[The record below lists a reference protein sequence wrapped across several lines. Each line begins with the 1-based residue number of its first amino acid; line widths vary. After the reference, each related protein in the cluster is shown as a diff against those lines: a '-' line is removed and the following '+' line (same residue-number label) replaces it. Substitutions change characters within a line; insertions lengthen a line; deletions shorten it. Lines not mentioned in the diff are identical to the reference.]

1 MRRRLT
7 REIDD
12 IDSAGETTQ
21 PSTGAVETDHNVV
34 IRNLSSTT
42 AVVTPSEWSATKDI
56 SEEARMLFQFIYDT
70 NNSIQSGDTNAVA
83 PSGSRADPEALPD
96 NIITIAPSAS
106 RAGHFKN
113 KIIEFFRNIFR
124 IKKKVRLQ
132 VPSNEPEP
140 PATEDTSE
148 PKPPATED
156 ISDNKDIIMS
166 DEEILEFFTE
176 ALTAN
181 FEEVKFLLE
190 NTALLSM
197 SDTGGQPEFM
207 DMQPALVLGPALYLI
222 FCKLTQSLQSHYS
235 ISYLSSSGDS
245 TDPVESAYTVEE
257 IIFQALSAV
266 ASLGTASSAS
276 PGSVSVST
284 ASPGASPGVST
295 ASPGAS
301 TGVSTASSGVS
312 TASSGVNTASPGA
325 ASPGVSTA
333 SPGASTGV
341 STASSGVSTASSG
354 VSTAS
359 QGAAS
364 PGVSTASPGAA
375 SPGVRTVSPVISSNS
390 PSVNPMLLGVSNVS
404 PGINITPSVNTASPD
419 VGTASLD
426 GITMLTP
433 SKSKAIIVGTHG
445 DLVSEDE
452 IKAFDADLQRKIRAT
467 DFFGDGLIQFASKD
481 RLVLAVNNKSG
492 GVAEVRKIQK
502 VLEDQMKHSFK
513 KLTIPVSWLIF
524 SVCLRKKAVRFT
536 SLQSC
541 LDLAKLLNIPPDE
554 AKLAIWF
561 LHHQAGLLMH
571 FPDLPELHDSV
582 ICDLQIVY
590 DSVTHLI
597 VNTYKCGHVHQ
608 AASERF
614 QQTGQFSLQD
624 IREAIVDT
632 SGDFIPLVK
641 LVELLKH
648 LNIIA
653 QIDQT
658 TSDSSAVKS
667 GIVYFM
673 PCVLPNAPSA
683 ELKVSHKSSSSKILP
698 FPLMIRFKCGFVPT
712 GVFTAM
718 MANLASQQSLKM
730 IVNGIRKNRVEF
742 HFGKAFDT
750 VTLICKAK
758 HYEIHISR
766 RPTAKTSTHEVC
778 TAVRDLIQCTLEN
791 VASRFNYTFSLSY
804 QLAFECPLP
813 THEGGDH
820 LCVVESGDT
829 CPDVMACLHDP
840 KNIVPVDMEPQHLV
854 WFGKVSKRYFLS
866 FTCIMPISLLNLT
879 ATP

>member
-42 AVVTPSEWSATKDI
+42 AVVTPSEWSATKEI
-56 SEEARMLFQFIYDT
+56 SEEVRMLFQFVYET
-70 NNSIQSGDTNAVA
+70 NVSIQSDDTNPIA
-83 PSGSRADPEALPD
+83 PSESSDDPEALPEFVCETD
-96 NIITIAPSAS
+96 NSIPIAPSES
-106 RAGHFKN
+106 RASHFKN
-113 KIIEFFRNIFR
+113 KIIEFFRKIFR

-132 VPSNEPEP
+132 VPSDEPEP
-140 PATEDTSE
+140 PATEDS
-148 PKPPATED
+148 
-156 ISDNKDIIMS
+156 SDNKDIIMS

-176 ALTAN
+176 ALTTN

-222 FCKLTQSLQSHYS
+222 FCKLNQSLQSHYS

-245 TDPVESAYTVEE
+245 TDSVMSAYTVEE
-257 IIFQALSAV
+257 IIFQALSAI
-266 ASLGTASSAS
+266 ASLGTASSAGS
-276 PGSVSVST
+276 PSVSP
-284 ASPGASPGVST
+284 AALGASPGVST
-295 ASPGAS
+295 ASPG
-301 TGVSTASSGVS
+301 VSTASPGVS
-312 TASSGVNTASPGA
+312 NASPGVSK

-333 SPGASTGV
+333 SPG
-341 STASSGVSTASSG
+341 
-354 VSTAS
+354 
-359 QGAAS
+359 
-364 PGVSTASPGAA
+364 VSTASPGVSNT
-375 SPGVRTVSPVISSNS
+375 SPGVSNASSSVSTVI
-390 PSVNPMLLGVSNVS
+390 SNVS
-404 PGINITPSVNTASPD
+404 PGINTTPGVNTASPD

-426 GITMLTP
+426 GITMWTP
-433 SKSKAIIVGTHG
+433 SESKAIIVGTHG

-452 IKAFDADLQRKIRAT
+452 IKAFDTDLQRKIRAT
-467 DFFGDGLIQFASKD
+467 DFFRDGLIRFASKD
-481 RLVLAVNNKSG
+481 RLVLVVNNKSG
-492 GVAEVRKIQK
+492 GIAEVRKIQK
-502 VLEDQMKHSFK
+502 VLEDQLKRSFK

-541 LDLAKLLNIPPDE
+541 LDLAKQLNIPPDE

-571 FPDLPELHDSV
+571 FPDLPELRDSV

-597 VNTYKCGHVHQ
+597 VNTYKCGDVHQ

-624 IREAIVDT
+624 IKEAIVGI
-632 SGDFIPLVK
+632 SGDYIPLEK
-641 LVELLKH
+641 LIELLKH

-653 QIDQT
+653 QIAQT
-658 TSDSSAVKS
+658 VSDSSAVKS
-667 GIVYFM
+667 GVVYFM

-683 ELKVSHKSSSSKILP
+683 ELKLSHKSSPGKVLP
-698 FPLMIRFKCGFVPT
+698 FPIMIRFKCGFVPT
-712 GVFTAM
+712 GVFTAI
-718 MANLASQQSLKM
+718 MANLASQQSLKV
-730 IVNGIRKNRVEF
+730 IVNGIRKNRVQF

-750 VTLICKAK
+750 VTFICKAK

-766 RPTAKTSTHEVC
+766 RPAAKTLTQCEVC
-778 TAVRDLIQCTLEN
+778 TAVRDLIQCTLEK

-829 CPDVMACLHDP
+829 CPDVMACLHNP
-840 KNIVPVDMEPQHLV
+840 KNIIPVDVEPQHMV
-854 WFGKVSKRYFLS
+854 WFGKVSNTIFLIL
-866 FTCIMPISLLNLT
+866 TGTMPISLLNLT
-879 ATP
+879 ATL

>member
-42 AVVTPSEWSATKDI
+42 AVVMPSEWSATKDL
-56 SEEARMLFQFIYDT
+56 SEEARMLFQIIYEND
-70 NNSIQSGDTNAVA
+70 SIQSDNTN
-83 PSGSRADPEALPD
+83 P
-96 NIITIAPSAS
+96 IAPSRS
-106 RAGHFKN
+106 RAPGHFGTN
-113 KIIEFFRNIFR
+113 IIRFFRKTFR
-124 IKKKVRLQ
+124 IKRRVRLQ
-132 VPSNEPEP
+132 VASNEPEASKEPEP
-140 PATEDTSE
+140 PATEDT
-148 PKPPATED
+148 
-156 ISDNKDIIMS
+156 SDNKDIIMS

-176 ALTAN
+176 ALTTN

-222 FCKLTQSLQSHYS
+222 FCKLNQSLQSHYS

-245 TDPVESAYTVEE
+245 TDPVKSAHTVEE
-257 IIFQALSAV
+257 IIFQALSAI

-276 PGSVSVST
+276 PGINT
-284 ASPGASPGVST
+284 TPG
-295 ASPGAS
+295 
-301 TGVSTASSGVS
+301 
-312 TASSGVNTASPGA
+312 
-325 ASPGVSTA
+325 
-333 SPGASTGV
+333 
-341 STASSGVSTASSG
+341 
-354 VSTAS
+354 
-359 QGAAS
+359 
-364 PGVSTASPGAA
+364 
-375 SPGVRTVSPVISSNS
+375 
-390 PSVNPMLLGVSNVS
+390 
-404 PGINITPSVNTASPD
+404 VNTASPD

-426 GITMLTP
+426 GRTMLTP

-452 IKAFDADLQRKIRAT
+452 IKAFDTDLQRKIRAT
-467 DFFGDGLIQFASKD
+467 DFFKDGLIQFASKD

-502 VLEDQMKHSFK
+502 VLEDQMKHYFK

-536 SLQSC
+536 SLRSC
-541 LDLAKLLNIPPDE
+541 LDLAKLLNIPPNE

-571 FPDLPELHDSV
+571 FPDLPELCDSV

-597 VNTYKCGHVHQ
+597 VNTYKCGHVNR
-608 AASERF
+608 AASEAF

-624 IREAIVDT
+624 IREAVVDT

-653 QIDQT
+653 QIPQT
-658 TSDSSAVKS
+658 VSDSSAVMS
-667 GIVYFM
+667 GVVYFM

-683 ELKVSHKSSSSKILP
+683 ELKVSHKSNSSKILP

-718 MANLASQQSLKM
+718 MANLASQQSLNM

-820 LCVVESGDT
+820 LCVVKSGDT

-854 WFGKVSKRYFLS
+854 WFRKVSNKIFLILYLHNANFIVESYSHSLKSPNYQLPKLNKRRLLQVLY
-866 FTCIMPISLLNLT
+866 ISCNSGTYLNHVYLCGCV
-879 ATP
+879 

>member
-42 AVVTPSEWSATKDI
+42 AVVMPSEWSATKDL
-56 SEEARMLFQFIYDT
+56 SEEARILFQFINETD
-70 NNSIQSGDTNAVA
+70 NSIQSDNTN
-83 PSGSRADPEALPD
+83 P
-96 NIITIAPSAS
+96 IAPSRS
-106 RAGHFKN
+106 RAPGHFGTN
-113 KIIEFFRNIFR
+113 VIRFFRKTFR
-124 IKKKVRLQ
+124 IRRRVRLQ
-132 VPSNEPEP
+132 VASNEPEASKEPEP
-140 PATEDTSE
+140 PATEDT
-148 PKPPATED
+148 
-156 ISDNKDIIMS
+156 SDNKDIIMS

-176 ALTAN
+176 ALTTN

-222 FCKLTQSLQSHYS
+222 FCKLNQSLQSHYS

-245 TDPVESAYTVEE
+245 TDPVKSAHTVEE
-257 IIFQALSAV
+257 IIFQALSAI

-276 PGSVSVST
+276 PGSLSVST

-295 ASPGAS
+295 ASS
-301 TGVSTASSGVS
+301 
-312 TASSGVNTASPGA
+312 
-325 ASPGVSTA
+325 GVSTA
-333 SPGASTGV
+333 SPGV
-341 STASSGVSTASSG
+341 S
-354 VSTAS
+354 
-359 QGAAS
+359 
-364 PGVSTASPGAA
+364 
-375 SPGVRTVSPVISSNS
+375 TVSPVVSSNS
-390 PSVNPMLLGVSNVS
+390 PSVNPTLLGVSNVS
-404 PGINITPSVNTASPD
+404 PGINTTLDVNTASPD

-426 GITMLTP
+426 GRTMLTP

-445 DLVSEDE
+445 DLVSEEE
-452 IKAFDADLQRKIRAT
+452 IKAFDTDLQRKIRAT

-481 RLVLAVNNKSG
+481 RLVLAVNNKCG

-524 SVCLRKKAVRFT
+524 SVCLRKKAIRFT

-541 LDLAKLLNIPPDE
+541 LDLAKQLNIPPDE

-571 FPDLPELHDSV
+571 FPDLPELCDSV

-590 DSVTHLI
+590 DSVTQLI
-597 VNTYKCGHVHQ
+597 VNTYKCGNVHQ

-632 SGDFIPLVK
+632 SGDYIPLEK
-641 LVELLKH
+641 LIELLKH

-653 QIDQT
+653 QVAQT
-658 TSDSSAVKS
+658 VSDSSAVKS
-667 GIVYFM
+667 RVVYFM

-718 MANLASQQSLKM
+718 MANLASQQSLNM

-766 RPTAKTSTHEVC
+766 RPTAKTSAHEVC

-804 QLAFECPLP
+804 QLAFECTLP

-820 LCVVESGDT
+820 LCVVKSGDT

-854 WFGKVSKRYFLS
+854 WFGKVSNKIFLILYLHNANFIVESYSHSLKPSNYQLLKLNKRRLLQVLS
-866 FTCIMPISLLNLT
+866 HAIVVHT
-879 ATP
+879 

>member
-1 MRRRLT
+1 MFAGKDPVSQYLEAYQHVISTQATIELPFLKMVFIGAPRLGKTTMRRRLT

-42 AVVTPSEWSATKDI
+42 AVVTPSEWSATRDI
-56 SEEARMLFQFIYDT
+56 SEEARMLFQFIYET
-70 NNSIQSGDTNAVA
+70 NNSIQSDDTNPGT
-83 PSGSRADPEALPD
+83 PSG
-96 NIITIAPSAS
+96 S

-113 KIIEFFRNIFR
+113 KIVEFFRKIFR
-124 IKKKVRLQ
+124 IRKTVALQ
-132 VPSNEPEP
+132 VPSNELKP
-140 PATEDTSE
+140 PATEDTSH
-148 PKPPATED
+148 
-156 ISDNKDIIMS
+156 SKDIIMS

-176 ALTAN
+176 ALTTN

-245 TDPVESAYTVEE
+245 TDPVVSAYTVEE
-257 IIFQALSAV
+257 IIFQALSAI

-276 PGSVSVST
+276 PGSLSIST

-295 ASPGAS
+295 ASPGVSTAS
-301 TGVSTASSGVS
+301 PGVNTSSPGVSTASSGVS
-312 TASSGVNTASPGA
+312 ISTTPG
-325 ASPGVSTA
+325 
-333 SPGASTGV
+333 
-341 STASSGVSTASSG
+341 
-354 VSTAS
+354 
-359 QGAAS
+359 
-364 PGVSTASPGAA
+364 
-375 SPGVRTVSPVISSNS
+375 
-390 PSVNPMLLGVSNVS
+390 
-404 PGINITPSVNTASPD
+404 VNTASPD

-452 IKAFDADLQRKIRAT
+452 IKAFDTDLQRKIRAT
-467 DFFGDGLIQFASKD
+467 NFFGDGLIQFASKD

-541 LDLAKLLNIPPDE
+541 LDLAKLLNIPSDE

-571 FPDLPELHDSV
+571 FPDLPELRDSV

-632 SGDFIPLVK
+632 SGDYIPLDK
-641 LVELLKH
+641 LIELLKH

-653 QIDQT
+653 QIAPT
-658 TSDSSAVKS
+658 VSDSSAVKS
-667 GIVYFM
+667 GVVYFM

-683 ELKVSHKSSSSKILP
+683 ELKVSHKSSPGKVLP
-698 FPLMIRFKCGFVPT
+698 YPLMIRFKCGFVPT

-730 IVNGIRKNRVEF
+730 IVNGIRKNRVQF
-742 HFGKAFDT
+742 YFGKAFDM

-758 HYEIHISR
+758 HFEIHISR
-766 RPTAKTSTHEVC
+766 RPAAKTSTHEVC
-778 TAVRDLIQCTLEN
+778 TAVRDLIQCTLER
-791 VASRFNYTFSLSY
+791 VASRFNYTFSLNY

-813 THEGGDH
+813 THEGRDH

-829 CPDVMACLHDP
+829 CPDVMVCLHDP
-840 KNIVPVDMEPQHLV
+840 KNIIPVDMEPQHLV
-854 WFGKVSKRYFLS
+854 WFGKVSDENY
-866 FTCIMPISLLNLT
+866 
-879 ATP
+879 

>member
-42 AVVTPSEWSATKDI
+42 AVVMPSEWSATKDL
-56 SEEARMLFQFIYDT
+56 SEEARMLFQFIYEND
-70 NNSIQSGDTNAVA
+70 SIQSDNTN
-83 PSGSRADPEALPD
+83 P
-96 NIITIAPSAS
+96 IAPSRS
-106 RAGHFKN
+106 RAPGHFGTN
-113 KIIEFFRNIFR
+113 IIRFLRKTFR
-124 IKKKVRLQ
+124 IKRRVRLQ
-132 VPSNEPEP
+132 VASNEPEASKEPEP
-140 PATEDTSE
+140 PATEDT
-148 PKPPATED
+148 
-156 ISDNKDIIMS
+156 SDNKDIIMS
-166 DEEILEFFTE
+166 DEEILEFFAE
-176 ALTAN
+176 ALTTN

-222 FCKLTQSLQSHYS
+222 FCKLNQSLQSHYS

-245 TDPVESAYTVEE
+245 TDPVKSAHTVEE
-257 IIFQALSAV
+257 IIFQALSAI

-276 PGSVSVST
+276 PGSLSVST
-284 ASPGASPGVST
+284 ASPGASPGVSIT
-295 ASPGAS
+295 SPDVASPD
-301 TGVSTASSGVS
+301 VST
-312 TASSGVNTASPGA
+312 T
-325 ASPGVSTA
+325 SPGVST
-333 SPGASTGV
+333 
-341 STASSGVSTASSG
+341 
-354 VSTAS
+354 
-359 QGAAS
+359 
-364 PGVSTASPGAA
+364 
-375 SPGVRTVSPVISSNS
+375 VSPVVSSNS
-390 PSVNPMLLGVSNVS
+390 PSVNPTLLGVNNVS
-404 PGINITPSVNTASPD
+404 PGINTTPGVNTASPD
-419 VGTASLD
+419 VGTASL
-426 GITMLTP
+426 GGRTMLTP

-452 IKAFDADLQRKIRAT
+452 IKAFDTDLQRKIRAT
-467 DFFGDGLIQFASKD
+467 DFFKDGLIQFASKD
-481 RLVLAVNNKSG
+481 RLVLAVNNRSG

-536 SLQSC
+536 SLRSC
-541 LDLAKLLNIPPDE
+541 LDLAKLLNIPPNE

-571 FPDLPELHDSV
+571 FPDLPELRDSV

-653 QIDQT
+653 QIAQT
-658 TSDSSAVKS
+658 TSDSSSVMSGTRCGAVF
-667 GIVYFM
+667 FM

-683 ELKVSHKSSSSKILP
+683 ELKVSHKLSSSKILP

-718 MANLASQQSLKM
+718 MANLASQQPFNM

-778 TAVRDLIQCTLEN
+778 TAVRDLIQCTLER

-840 KNIVPVDMEPQHLV
+840 KNIIPVDMEPQHLV
-854 WFGKVSKRYFLS
+854 WFGKVSDRILYGHSTNS
-866 FTCIMPISLLNLT
+866 FFNLT

>member
-1 MRRRLT
+1 M
-7 REIDD
+7 
-12 IDSAGETTQ
+12 
-21 PSTGAVETDHNVV
+21 
-34 IRNLSSTT
+34 
-42 AVVTPSEWSATKDI
+42 
-56 SEEARMLFQFIYDT
+56 
-70 NNSIQSGDTNAVA
+70 
-83 PSGSRADPEALPD
+83 
-96 NIITIAPSAS
+96 
-106 RAGHFKN
+106 
-113 KIIEFFRNIFR
+113 
-124 IKKKVRLQ
+124 
-132 VPSNEPEP
+132 PSNEPEP
-140 PATEDTSE
+140 PATEDS
-148 PKPPATED
+148 
-156 ISDNKDIIMS
+156 SDNKDIIMS

-176 ALTAN
+176 ALTTN

-222 FCKLTQSLQSHYS
+222 FCKLNQSLQSHYS

-245 TDPVESAYTVEE
+245 TDPVKSAYTVEE
-257 IIFQALSAV
+257 IIFQALSAI

-276 PGSVSVST
+276 PGSLSVST
-284 ASPGASPGVST
+284 ASPGASPGVSN
-295 ASPGAS
+295 
-301 TGVSTASSGVS
+301 
-312 TASSGVNTASPGA
+312 ASSGVNTASPCVSA

-333 SPGASTGV
+333 SSGAASPG
-341 STASSGVSTASSG
+341 
-354 VSTAS
+354 
-359 QGAAS
+359 AS
-364 PGVSTASPGAA
+364 PGVSTTSSGVSTS
-375 SPGVRTVSPVISSNS
+375 SPGVSTVSPVISSNS
-390 PSVNPMLLGVSNVS
+390 PSVNATLLGVSNVS
-404 PGINITPSVNTASPD
+404 PGINTTPGVNTASPD
-419 VGTASLD
+419 VGTASPD

-452 IKAFDADLQRKIRAT
+452 IKAFDTDLQRKIRAT

-571 FPDLPELHDSV
+571 FPDLPELCDSV

-597 VNTYKCGHVHQ
+597 VNTYKCGHVNR
-608 AASERF
+608 AASEAF
-614 QQTGQFSLQD
+614 QQTGKFSLQD
-624 IREAIVDT
+624 IRQAIVDT
-632 SGDFIPLVK
+632 SGDYIPLEK
-641 LVELLKH
+641 LIELLKH

-653 QIDQT
+653 RITQ
-658 TSDSSAVKS
+658 SVPDSSSSTYAATS
-667 GIVYFM
+667 GVVYFM

-683 ELKVSHKSSSSKILP
+683 ELKIAHTSSPGQVLP
-698 FPLMIRFKCGFVPT
+698 FSLMIRFKCGFVPT

-718 MANLASQQSLKM
+718 MANLVSQGSLKM
-730 IVNGIRKNRVEF
+730 IEKGLRKNRVQF

-766 RPTAKTSTHEVC
+766 RPTAKTSTHEVS
-778 TAVRDLIQCTLEN
+778 TAVRDLIQCTLER

-854 WFGKVSKRYFLS
+854 WFGKVSDRILYGHSTNLF
-866 FTCIMPISLLNLT
+866 FNLT

>member
-12 IDSAGETTQ
+12 IDSADETTQ
-21 PSTGAVETDHNVV
+21 PSTGAVETDHSVV

-42 AVVTPSEWSATKDI
+42 AVVTPSEWSVTKDI
-56 SEEARMLFQFIYDT
+56 SEEARMLFQFIYET
-70 NNSIQSGDTNAVA
+70 NNSIQSDDTNPIS
-83 PSGSRADPEALPD
+83 PSESSADPEALPD
-96 NIITIAPSAS
+96 SAD
-106 RAGHFKN
+106 RFAT
-113 KIIEFFRNIFR
+113 KIVEFFRKVFR
-124 IKKKVRLQ
+124 IKKKARLQ

-140 PATEDTSE
+140 PATEDTS
-148 PKPPATED
+148 D
-156 ISDNKDIIMS
+156 SKDIIMS

-176 ALTAN
+176 ALTTN

-222 FCKLTQSLQSHYS
+222 FCKLNQSLQSHYF

-245 TDPVESAYTVEE
+245 TDRVMSAYTVEE
-257 IIFQALSAV
+257 IIFQALSAI

-276 PGSVSVST
+276 PGSLSVST
-284 ASPGASPGVST
+284 ASPGASPGDSI
-295 ASPGAS
+295 
-301 TGVSTASSGVS
+301 ASSG
-312 TASSGVNTASPGA
+312 

-333 SPGASTGV
+333 SPGV
-341 STASSGVSTASSG
+341 ST
-354 VSTAS
+354 
-359 QGAAS
+359 AS
-364 PGVSTASPGAA
+364 PGVSTASPGVSTA
-375 SPGVRTVSPVISSNS
+375 SPGVSINTT
-390 PSVNPMLLGVSNVS
+390 
-404 PGINITPSVNTASPD
+404 PGVNTASPG

-426 GITMLTP
+426 GIKMLTP

-445 DLVSEDE
+445 DLVCEDE
-452 IKAFDADLQRKIRAT
+452 IKAFDTDLQRKIRGT
-467 DFFGDGLIQFASKD
+467 DFFRDGLIQFASKD
-481 RLVLAVNNKSG
+481 RLVLVVNNKSG
-492 GVAEVRKIQK
+492 GIAEVHKIQK
-502 VLEDQMKHSFK
+502 ILEDQMKRSFK

-524 SVCLRKKAVRFT
+524 SICLRKKAVRFT

-571 FPDLPELHDSV
+571 FPDLPELCDSV

-632 SGDFIPLVK
+632 SGDYIPLDK
-641 LVELLKH
+641 LIELLKH

-653 QIDQT
+653 QT
-658 TSDSSAVKS
+658 VSDSSAVKS
-667 GIVYFM
+667 GVVYFM

-683 ELKVSHKSSSSKILP
+683 ELKVSHKSSPGKVLP

-718 MANLASQQSLKM
+718 MANLASQESLNM
-730 IVNGIRKNRVEF
+730 IVNGIRKNRVQF

-766 RPTAKTSTHEVC
+766 RPAAKTPTHEVC
-778 TAVRDLIQCTLEN
+778 TAFRDLIQRTLER
-791 VASRFNYTFSLSY
+791 VSSRFNYTFSLSY

-813 THEGGDH
+813 THEGGAH

-840 KNIVPVDMEPQHLV
+840 KNIIPVDMEPQHLV
-854 WFGKVSKRYFLS
+854 WFGKVSYY
-866 FTCIMPISLLNLT
+866 
-879 ATP
+879 

>member
-56 SEEARMLFQFIYDT
+56 SEEARMLLQFIYESDDT
-70 NNSIQSGDTNAVA
+70 NPIP
-83 PSGSRADPEALPD
+83 PSESSAEALRE
-96 NIITIAPSAS
+96 SAN
-106 RAGHFKN
+106 RFLT
-113 KIIEFFRNIFR
+113 KIVDFFRKTFK
-124 IKKKVRLQ
+124 IKKKERLQ
-132 VPSNEPEP
+132 VPSDEPEP
-140 PATEDTSE
+140 PATEDS
-148 PKPPATED
+148 
-156 ISDNKDIIMS
+156 SDSKDIIMS
-166 DEEILEFFTE
+166 DEEIHKFFTE
-176 ALTAN
+176 ALTTN
-181 FEEVKFLLE
+181 IEEVKFLLE

-245 TDPVESAYTVEE
+245 TDPVTSAYTVEE
-257 IIFQALSAV
+257 IIFQALSAI
-266 ASLGTASSAS
+266 ASLCTASSAGS
-276 PGSVSVST
+276 PSVS
-284 ASPGASPGVST
+284 PASPGVS
-295 ASPGAS
+295 S
-301 TGVSTASSGVS
+301 GVSNASSGVS
-312 TASSGVNTASPGA
+312 TTSL
-325 ASPGVSTA
+325 GVSTA
-333 SPGASTGV
+333 SL
-341 STASSGVSTASSG
+341 
-354 VSTAS
+354 
-359 QGAAS
+359 
-364 PGVSTASPGAA
+364 GVSTASPGAA
-375 SPGVRTVSPVISSNS
+375 SPGVSTESSVISS
-390 PSVNPMLLGVSNVS
+390 VSNVA
-404 PGINITPSVNTASPD
+404 PGTTGVNTASPD

-452 IKAFDADLQRKIRAT
+452 IKAFDTDLQRKIRPT
-467 DFFGDGLIQFASKD
+467 DFFRDGLIQFASED
-481 RLVLAVNNKSG
+481 RLVLVVNNKSG
-492 GVAEVRKIQK
+492 GIAEIRKIQK

-524 SVCLRKKAVRFT
+524 SLCLRKKAVRFT
-536 SLQSC
+536 SLQRC

-571 FPDLPELHDSV
+571 FPDLPELCDSV

-597 VNTYKCGHVHQ
+597 VNTYKCGNVHL

-632 SGDFIPLVK
+632 SADFIPLEK

-653 QIDQT
+653 QIPQT
-658 TSDSSAVKS
+658 VSDSSAVKS
-667 GIVYFM
+667 GVVYFM

-683 ELKVSHKSSSSKILP
+683 ELKVSHKSSPNKVLP

-730 IVNGIRKNRVEF
+730 IVNGIRKNRVQF

-778 TAVRDLIQCTLEN
+778 TAVCDLIQCTLEM
-791 VASRFNYTFSLSY
+791 VSSRFNYTFSLTY

-840 KNIVPVDMEPQHLV
+840 KNIVPVDMKPQHLV
-854 WFGKVSKRYFLS
+854 WFGEVSDKNY
-866 FTCIMPISLLNLT
+866 
-879 ATP
+879 

>member
-12 IDSAGETTQ
+12 IDSAGESTQ

-42 AVVTPSEWSATKDI
+42 AVVTPSEWSATRDV
-56 SEEARMLFQFIYDT
+56 SEEARMLFQFIYET
-70 NNSIQSGDTNAVA
+70 NNSIQSDDTNPIS
-83 PSGSRADPEALPD
+83 PSESSADPEALPE
-96 NIITIAPSAS
+96 SAD
-106 RAGHFKN
+106 RFAT
-113 KIIEFFRNIFR
+113 KIVDFFRKIFR
-124 IKKKVRLQ
+124 IKKRVRLQ
-132 VPSNEPEP
+132 VPSDEPEP
-140 PATEDTSE
+140 PATEDTS
-148 PKPPATED
+148 D
-156 ISDNKDIIMS
+156 SKDIIMS

-176 ALTAN
+176 ALTTN

-222 FCKLTQSLQSHYS
+222 FCKLNQSLQRHYS
-235 ISYLSSSGDS
+235 ISYLSPSGDS
-245 TDPVESAYTVEE
+245 TDPVKSAYTVEE
-257 IIFQALSAV
+257 IIFQALSAI

-276 PGSVSVST
+276 PGSLSVST
-284 ASPGASPGVST
+284 ASPGASPSVSTASTGVSTASSGFSTASPGVST

-301 TGVSTASSGVS
+301 TGVSTTSSGVS
-312 TASSGVNTASPGA
+312 TS
-325 ASPGVSTA
+325 
-333 SPGASTGV
+333 
-341 STASSGVSTASSG
+341 
-354 VSTAS
+354 
-359 QGAAS
+359 
-364 PGVSTASPGAA
+364 

-390 PSVNPMLLGVSNVS
+390 PSVNPTLLGVSNVS
-404 PGINITPSVNTASPD
+404 PGINTTPGVNTASPD

-452 IKAFDADLQRKIRAT
+452 IKAFDTDLQRKIRAT

-541 LDLAKLLNIPPDE
+541 LGLAKLLNIPPDE

-571 FPDLPELHDSV
+571 FPDLPELRDSV

-597 VNTYKCGHVHQ
+597 VNTYQCGHIHQ

-624 IREAIVDT
+624 IREAVVDT
-632 SGDFIPLVK
+632 SGDFIPLDK
-641 LVELLKH
+641 LIELLKH

-653 QIDQT
+653 QVAQT
-658 TSDSSAVKS
+658 VSDSSAVKS
-667 GIVYFM
+667 GAVYFM

-683 ELKVSHKSSSSKILP
+683 ELKVSHKSSPGQVLP

-718 MANLASQQSLKM
+718 MANLASQQSLNM
-730 IVNGIRKNRVEF
+730 IVNGIRKNRVQF

-778 TAVRDLIQCTLEN
+778 TAVCDLIQCTLEN

-829 CPDVMACLHDP
+829 CPDVIACLHDP
-840 KNIVPVDMEPQHLV
+840 KNIVPVDIKAQHLV
-854 WFGKVSKRYFLS
+854 WFGKVSNKIFFILYLHNANFIVESYSHSLKSPNYQLLKLNKRRLLQVLS
-866 FTCIMPISLLNLT
+866 HAIVVHT
-879 ATP
+879 

>member
-1 MRRRLT
+1 MPINMLFLLELTIELPFLKMVFIGAPRLGKTTMRRRLT

-12 IDSAGETTQ
+12 INSAGETMQ

-42 AVVTPSEWSATKDI
+42 AVVTPSEWSATKDL
-56 SEEARMLFQFIYDT
+56 SEEARMLFQFIYETD
-70 NNSIQSGDTNAVA
+70 NSIQSDDTN
-83 PSGSRADPEALPD
+83 P
-96 NIITIAPSAS
+96 IAPSTS
-106 RAGHFKN
+106 RAPGHFGTN
-113 KIIEFFRNIFR
+113 IIKFFRNIFR
-124 IKKKVRLQ
+124 IKKNAMLQ

-140 PATEDTSE
+140 PATEDTS
-148 PKPPATED
+148 
-156 ISDNKDIIMS
+156 DNKVIILS
-166 DEEILEFFTE
+166 DDEILEFFTE
-176 ALTAN
+176 ALTTN

-222 FCKLTQSLQSHYS
+222 FCKLNQSLQSHYS

-245 TDPVESAYTVEE
+245 TDPVKSAHTVEE
-257 IIFQALSAV
+257 IIFQALSAI

-276 PGSVSVST
+276 PGSLSVST
-284 ASPGASPGVST
+284 TSPGASPGVST
-295 ASPGAS
+295 ASPG
-301 TGVSTASSGVS
+301 VSTASPVVS
-312 TASSGVNTASPGA
+312 T

-333 SPGASTGV
+333 SPGV
-341 STASSGVSTASSG
+341 SITSPDV
-354 VSTAS
+354 
-359 QGAAS
+359 AS
-364 PGVSTASPGAA
+364 PGVSTASPGVSTA
-375 SPGVRTVSPVISSNS
+375 SPGVS
-390 PSVNPMLLGVSNVS
+390 
-404 PGINITPSVNTASPD
+404 TASPD

-433 SKSKAIIVGTHG
+433 SKSKAIIVGTHS
-445 DLVSEDE
+445 DLVSDEE
-452 IKAFDADLQRKIRAT
+452 IKAFDTDLQRKIRAT
-467 DFFGDGLIQFASKD
+467 DFFRDGLIQFASKD

-608 AASERF
+608 AASEAF

-632 SGDFIPLVK
+632 SADYIPLDK
-641 LVELLKH
+641 LIELLKH

-653 QIDQT
+653 QIPQT
-658 TSDSSAVKS
+658 VSDSSAVKS

-683 ELKVSHKSSSSKILP
+683 ELKVSRKSSSSKVLP
-698 FPLMIRFKCGFVPT
+698 FPLMIRFECGFVPT

-718 MANLASQQSLKM
+718 MANLASQQSLNM

-766 RPTAKTSTHEVC
+766 RPTAKTSAHDVC
-778 TAVRDLIQCTLEN
+778 TAVRDLIQCTLER
-791 VASRFNYTFSLSY
+791 VASRFNYMHVL
-804 QLAFECPLP
+804 FELP
-813 THEGGDH
+813 ACFRVPSTH
-820 LCVVESGDT
+820 T
-829 CPDVMACLHDP
+829 
-840 KNIVPVDMEPQHLV
+840 
-854 WFGKVSKRYFLS
+854 
-866 FTCIMPISLLNLT
+866 
-879 ATP
+879 

>member
-1 MRRRLT
+1 
-7 REIDD
+7 
-12 IDSAGETTQ
+12 
-21 PSTGAVETDHNVV
+21 
-34 IRNLSSTT
+34 
-42 AVVTPSEWSATKDI
+42 
-56 SEEARMLFQFIYDT
+56 MLFQFIYEFQT
-70 NNSIQSGDTNAVA
+70 NNSIQSGDTNPGA
-83 PSGSRADPEALPD
+83 PSGSRAD
-96 NIITIAPSAS
+96 
-106 RAGHFKN
+106 HFKN
-113 KIIEFFRNIFR
+113 KIVEFFRNIFR
-124 IKKKVRLQ
+124 IKKKVTLQ
-132 VPSNEPEP
+132 VPSNELKL
-140 PATEDTSE
+140 PATEDTC
-148 PKPPATED
+148 
-156 ISDNKDIIMS
+156 DNKDIIMS
-166 DEEILEFFTE
+166 DEEILEFFTD
-176 ALTAN
+176 ALTTN

-245 TDPVESAYTVEE
+245 TDPVMSAYTVEE

-276 PGSVSVST
+276 PGSLSVST
-284 ASPGASPGVST
+284 ASPGASPSVST
-295 ASPGAS
+295 ASPG
-301 TGVSTASSGVS
+301 VSTTSPGVS
-312 TASSGVNTASPGA
+312 TASSGVNTASP
-325 ASPGVSTA
+325 SVSTA
-333 SPGASTGV
+333 SP
-341 STASSGVSTASSG
+341 
-354 VSTAS
+354 
-359 QGAAS
+359 
-364 PGVSTASPGAA
+364 
-375 SPGVRTVSPVISSNS
+375 
-390 PSVNPMLLGVSNVS
+390 GVSNVS
-404 PGINITPSVNTASPD
+404 PGVNTASPD
-419 VGTASLD
+419 VVTASLD

-452 IKAFDADLQRKIRAT
+452 IKAFDTNLQRKIRAT
-467 DFFGDGLIQFASKD
+467 DFFRDGLIQFASKD

-541 LDLAKLLNIPPDE
+541 LDLAKQLNIPPDE

-571 FPDLPELHDSV
+571 FPDLPELCDSV

-597 VNTYKCGHVHQ
+597 VNTYRCGHVHQ
-608 AASERF
+608 AASEAF
-614 QQTGQFSLQD
+614 QQTGQFSLRD

-632 SGDFIPLVK
+632 SGDYIPLDK
-641 LVELLKH
+641 LIELLKH

-653 QIDQT
+653 RITQSVPDC
-658 TSDSSAVKS
+658 SSSTYAARSVM
-667 GIVYFM
+667 VYFM

-683 ELKVSHKSSSSKILP
+683 ELKISNTSSPGQVLP
-698 FPLMIRFKCGFVPT
+698 FPLMIRFTCGFVPT

-718 MANLASQQSLKM
+718 MANLVSQGSLKM
-730 IVNGIRKNRVEF
+730 IEKGLRKNRVQF

-750 VTLICKAK
+750 ITLICKAK

-766 RPTAKTSTHEVC
+766 RPAAKTSTHEVC
-778 TAVRDLIQCTLEN
+778 TAVRDLIQCTLER
-791 VASRFNYTFSLSY
+791 VASHFNYTFSLSY
-804 QLAFECPLP
+804 QFAFECPIP

-820 LCVVESGDT
+820 LCVVEGGDT

-840 KNIVPVDMEPQHLV
+840 KNVIPVDMKSQHLV
-854 WFGKVSKRYFLS
+854 WFGKVSDKNY
-866 FTCIMPISLLNLT
+866 
-879 ATP
+879 

>member
-70 NNSIQSGDTNAVA
+70 NNSIQSGDTNPVA
-83 PSGSRADPEALPD
+83 PSG
-96 NIITIAPSAS
+96 S

-124 IKKKVRLQ
+124 IKKKVRLH

-140 PATEDTSE
+140 PATEDS
-148 PKPPATED
+148 
-156 ISDNKDIIMS
+156 SDNKDIIMS

-176 ALTAN
+176 ALTTN

-245 TDPVESAYTVEE
+245 TDPVMSAYTVEE

-266 ASLGTASSAS
+266 ASLGTAGSASPGSLSVSSAS
-276 PGSVSVST
+276 PGT
-284 ASPGASPGVST
+284 SPGVSK
-295 ASPGAS
+295 ASC
-301 TGVSTASSGVS
+301 GVSTASS
-312 TASSGVNTASPGA
+312 
-325 ASPGVSTA
+325 
-333 SPGASTGV
+333 
-341 STASSGVSTASSG
+341 
-354 VSTAS
+354 
-359 QGAAS
+359 
-364 PGVSTASPGAA
+364 
-375 SPGVRTVSPVISSNS
+375 
-390 PSVNPMLLGVSNVS
+390 
-404 PGINITPSVNTASPD
+404 
-419 VGTASLD
+419 GTASLD

-481 RLVLAVNNKSG
+481 RLVLAVNNRSG

-502 VLEDQMKHSFK
+502 DQMKHSFK

-571 FPDLPELHDSV
+571 FPDLPELRDSV

-597 VNTYKCGHVHQ
+597 VNTYKCGHVSR
-608 AASERF
+608 AASEAF

-624 IREAIVDT
+624 IREAIIDT

-653 QIDQT
+653 QIAQT

-718 MANLASQQSLKM
+718 MANLASQQSLNM

-766 RPTAKTSTHEVC
+766 RRTAKTSTHEVC

-829 CPDVMACLHDP
+829 RPDVMACLHDP
-840 KNIVPVDMEPQHLV
+840 KKIVPVDMEPQHLV
-854 WFGKVSKRYFLS
+854 WFGKVSNKIFLILM
-866 FTCIMPISLLNLT
+866 TISLLNLT